1 MHKKDLKRIYDMSKN
16 HIKTIIIVSILALI
30 VSGIAIARPYIIK
43 IAIDDFLSVGIF
55 QKGIINIPILG
66 AIYIGLVLLENIF
79 NFAVETSTNIMG
91 ENIIYEI
98 RNKLYMYIQKANIS
112 FHDNTPAG
120 KLFARITNDVEDIS
134 ALFKDVVCTLFKDVL
149 KIIAIICIMI
159 YLNKSLSLILI
170 IAIVPAVL
178 VISSL
183 ITNIINKLYNISKN
197 IRTKLN
203 TFFAESI
210 YGAKLIKIFN
220 IQDQKQ
226 NECEQIEKEFTKAR
240 MNSTIWEGLLP
251 GFMKLMEGIG
261 IAIIVYIFINKWFG
275 ITLEVGIIY
284 IFVTYLQD
292 LFEPIRNIVD
302 NIETVQDSIVSINKI
317 YDILEDEEY
326 LEDFD
331 GGIILPKTLPGK
343 LEFKHVWF
351 KYKDDDWVLKDI
363 NFVIEPGETIA
374 LVGKTGSGKTTITN
388 LVNRF
393 YDIQKGEILLDGVN
407 IKDINLKSLREHVGT
422 VLQDPFIFAKSVA
435 DNIKLDKDISLD
447 KIKEAVHLASADDF
461 INSLPNGLDQ
471 IAR

>member
-1 MHKKDLKRIYDMSKN
+1 
-16 HIKTIIIVSILALI
+16 
-30 VSGIAIARPYIIK
+30 
-43 IAIDDFLSVGIF
+43 
-55 QKGIINIPILG
+55 
-66 AIYIGLVLLENIF
+66 
-79 NFAVETSTNIMG
+79 
-91 ENIIYEI
+91 
-98 RNKLYMYIQKANIS
+98 
-112 FHDNTPAG
+112 
-120 KLFARITNDVEDIS
+120 
-134 ALFKDVVCTLFKDVL
+134 
-149 KIIAIICIMI
+149 MI

-178 VISSL
+178 VIASL